1 MLSNFHKTTSE
12 CWWRTLGTQKGI
24 LFSSKGGR
32 VKYKR
37 QKRDKELGTK
47 THPREG
53 VVKEQKFPNT
63 RKPSRQQVCG
73 SFGIS
78 EGNITGR
85 EKRKNPQNMRLTAT
99 PSREVAQTLSSA
111 TGSRA
116 GWTRLLH
123 LWDFPGK
130 STRVG
135 CHLLLQG
142 ILPIL

>member
-99 PSREVAQTLSSA
+99 ASREVTQRLMSTTSEQRLDREAQAASWVL
-111 TGSRA
+111 RVR
-116 GWTRLLH
+116 TRPECPEDH
-123 LWDFPGK
+123 LREL
-130 STRVG
+130 T
-135 CHLLLQG
+135 
-142 ILPIL
+142 